1 MKKVVVGGELVP
13 GLTMET
19 ISGDLS
25 GSSGHGHFCNLQGVS
40 GSEALQWSW
49 QVVLHSGVG

>member
-25 GSSGHGHFCNLQGVS
+25 GRSGHGLF
-40 GSEALQWSW
+40 W
-49 QVVLHSGVG
+49 